1 MWNVE
6 LKLLEKFKL
15 YFSRTVIEK
24 AKMKEIKITNS
35 KALGAEIR
43 FSRKQQELT
52 QMELSR
58 LANTGV
64 RFISDL
70 ENGKPDVSLSKLLS
84 VVYALGLELR
94 IVNKW
99 SD

>member
-1 MWNVE
+1 MIMI
-6 LKLLEKFKL
+6 L
-15 YFSRTVIEK
+15 
-24 AKMKEIKITNS
+24 IK
-35 KALGAEIR
+35 
-43 FSRKQQELT
+43 ELT

-70 ENGKPDVSLSKLLS
+70 ENGKPNVSLSKLLS